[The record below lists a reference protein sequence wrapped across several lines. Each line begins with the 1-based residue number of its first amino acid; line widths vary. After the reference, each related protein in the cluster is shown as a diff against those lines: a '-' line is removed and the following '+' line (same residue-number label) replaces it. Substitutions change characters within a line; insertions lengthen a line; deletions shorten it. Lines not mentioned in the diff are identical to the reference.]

1 MCHSLFHNLIC
12 RVTGFKI
19 SIEKQNTA
27 SAAAIC
33 IPASPVS
40 NIRAA
45 KAYDLAI
52 WWETWK
58 HNIAAY
64 YRRLNTSSS
73 VFLVCGMRTTAQYA
87 NCCHS
92 DRDMSTELRISGS
105 APLLNGTFSIG
116 ARIEEVNRTFGF
128 QIGEY
133 QPQSMP
139 WVIFVNKLPACF
151 WGPMRRLKTTLLNKF
166 KYACSLFNP
175 LIEVK

>member
-1 MCHSLFHNLIC
+1 
-12 RVTGFKI
+12 VTGFKI
-19 SIEKQNTA
+19 SIQKRDA
-27 SAAAIC
+27 GSAVAIC
-33 IPASPVS
+33 IPASPVN

-45 KAYDLAI
+45 RAFDLAI

-58 HNIAAY
+58 HNVAAY

-73 VFLVCGMRTTAQYA
+73 VFLVCGMRTTPQYA

-92 DRDMSTELRISGS
+92 DSDMSTELRISGS
-105 APLLNGTFSIG
+105 APLSTGTGTFSAG

-133 QPQSMP
+133 QPQRLP

-151 WGPMRRLKTTLLNKF
+151 WGPMRQLKTTLINKF
-166 KYACSLFNP
+166 KCLCSLFNP
-175 LIEVK
+175 